1 VKKTVTT
8 LTFLMLVI
16 FLLPIAASAADT
28 GDEKITSDDFAVEIS
43 DETSKILESMGI
55 ENIDYDSLISASP
68 RKIITC
74 IIDIAKGKLKEPVKT
89 LGIVLSIAVVAAVV
103 GSFAPSKTAE
113 KYSVGTVCSFL
124 IVSALSVPLASTLS
138 SEARAPFIVTSP
150 TNTVDKTPRTI
161 EIIFF
166 KSDIIFAEFTLSE
179 TDDKSVTIIM
189 SPVNGTKN
197 IDESCDTA
205 SAAASSSAL

>member
-1 VKKTVTT
+1 MGMVFPASSFIPFT
-8 LTFLMLVI
+8 LTL
-16 FLLPIAASAADT
+16 SA
-28 GDEKITSDDFAVEIS
+28 E
-43 DETSKILESMGI
+43 
-55 ENIDYDSLISASP
+55 
-68 RKIITC
+68 
-74 IIDIAKGKLKEPVKT
+74 
-89 LGIVLSIAVVAAVV
+89 
-103 GSFAPSKTAE
+103 
-113 KYSVGTVCSFL
+113 
-124 IVSALSVPLASTLS
+124 
-138 SEARAPFIVTSP
+138 EARAPFIVTSP

-161 EIIFF
+161 EMIFF